1 MASGINEIGRGR
13 RGILVKSS
21 RSVVWEQRRLVLV
34 GGVGWWCWL
43 VVFGRLQPDMLAMLD
58 GCVVKKQQD

>member
-21 RSVVWEQRRLVLV
+21 RSVVWEQRRWQVAARYV
-34 GGVGWWCWL
+34 GAVGWMCCKKTT
-43 VVFGRLQPDMLAMLD
+43 GHA
-58 GCVVKKQQD
+58 VK

>member
-21 RSVVWEQRRLVLV
+21 RSVVWEQRRLV
-34 GGVGWWCWL
+34 
-43 VVFGRLQPDMLAMLD
+43 VFGRLQPDMLALLD